1 MTEFDE
7 WPEEDDF
14 FEEESELTPEEI
26 FKMVMINRVKG
37 TTVHVKLFDK
47 DQDEILLS
55 DIIENLLSY
64 IQKQLSKEDSNQYT
78 DQIMPLMAQTVVSGL
93 GRYLGINH
101 TAFFLADKTLRMSLI
116 NMMSISFLLL
126 KYVQQKEIVIQ
137 TFEEEISE
145 EEIEEI
151 ERKAKAGDVATV
163 GAFLGMDPKEILKD
177 LFEKGEISQTD
188 LDSFFD
194 NEED

>member
-37 TTVHVKLFDK
+37 TTVNVNLFDK